1 MYKEG
6 YTILTGPVKHAP
18 KGDQAIRKAEK
29 AGHDIEYLKKNDHAN
44 KNSKVEGSK
53 IARIM
58 NDEDDHK
65 RKNIVIQPQ
74 QSHTTSE

>member
-18 KGDQAIRKAEK
+18 KGEQAVRKAEK
-29 AGHDIEYLKKNDHAN
+29 AGQHVEYVKKTDHAN
-44 KNSKVEGSK
+44 KNAKLEGHQ

-65 RKNIVIQPQ
+65 RNSALI
-74 QSHTTSE
+74 